1 YRRYPRSAERSHQEG
16 IAYVRFTVDRQ
27 GNVLSSQ
34 VDRSSGYPGLDQETL
49 ATVRRASPVPPPP
62 SAIQGDPIDVVV
74 PVVFSLR

>member
-1 YRRYPRSAERSHQEG
+1 M
-16 IAYVRFTVDRQ
+16 AYVRFTVDRQ